1 MRTIRNY
8 VLVTAIVVTT
18 LGACRS
24 SSVDEDNKSEF
35 KLVPESSGLYGND
48 SLKLRFNGLVRGN
61 EQSEAMKRAAAQW
74 NRNLYLM
81 GNCPSLDEYAEV
93 YGEVYGENP

>member
-24 SSVDEDNKSEF
+24 SSVDEDNKPEF
-35 KLVPESSGLYGND
+35 KLVPEPSGLYGND
-48 SLKLRFNGLVRGN
+48 RLKLRFNGPVRGN

-74 NRNLYLM
+74 NRNLYLS
-81 GNCPSLDEYAEV
+81 GSYRSLEEYAADYES
-93 YGEVYGENP
+93 NP

>member
-18 LGACRS
+18 LGACRN

-35 KLVPESSGLYGND
+35 KLVPEPSGLYGND
-48 SLKLRFNGLVRGN
+48 SLKLRFNGPVRGN

-74 NRNLYLM
+74 NRNLYIQDSYA
-81 GNCPSLDEYAEV
+81 SLDEYAEI
-93 YGEVYGENP
+93 YGQNP

>member
-18 LGACRS
+18 LGACRN

-35 KLVPESSGLYGND
+35 KLVPEPSGLYGND
-48 SLKLRFNGLVRGN
+48 RLKLRFNGPVRGN

-74 NRNLYLM
+74 NRNLYLS
-81 GNCPSLDEYAEV
+81 GSYRSLEEYAAD
-93 YGEVYGENP
+93 Y

>member
-18 LGACRS
+18 LGACRN

-35 KLVPESSGLYGND
+35 KLVPEPSGLYGND
-48 SLKLRFNGLVRGN
+48 SLKLRFNGPVRGN

-74 NRNLYLM
+74 NRNLHLRATY
-81 GNCPSLDEYAEV
+81 PSLEEYVEK
-93 YGEVYGENP
+93 YGPNP

>member
-8 VLVTAIVVTT
+8 VLVTAIAVTT
-18 LGACRS
+18 LGACRN

-48 SLKLRFNGLVRGN
+48 SLKLRFNGPVRGMN
-61 EQSEAMKRAAAQW
+61 NPGYERAAAQ
-74 NRNLYLM
+74 M
-81 GNCPSLDEYAEV
+81 EQESV
-93 YGEVYGENP
+93 YTGQLCFFG